1 MVMKGG
7 CERIHILSAKQQ
19 RDSTDNREIPVRRAA
34 PNAFNTIYQS
44 KRKKE
49 QMHFK
54 RLVSGTL
61 AAVAILFAVAAAPAQ
76 AQTGVIEG
84 QVLDGAS
91 QRPLGNAQVLVAGT
105 GVGQLTNSAGRFLL
119 LNVPAGEHTVQV
131 TLIGYAEAEQT
142 VTVSAGQTSSV
153 DIEMSSTAIALN
165 EIVVTGVGAETER
178 RALGTSVEVLSA
190 EDFELAPVQSIDQVL
205 QGRVAGATVSATSA
219 NPGTGS
225 LINFRG
231 VSSVFGA
238 QTPVIYVDGVRVDND
253 QSTAAGTGGEQSS
266 ALADLLTSD
275 IERIE
280 VTKGGAASTLF
291 GSDAAT
297 GVIQIFTKK
306 GTPGAPRITA
316 RVERGIETPELKYIF
331 DMGLI
336 FPERVESGEITER
349 FMRDLYFKNGDVQNY
364 YVGVS
369 GGTADVTYSVSGRL
383 EDRTGTQPRDA
394 STNYNIRGGL
404 QASLTDNFT
413 LEFSGSYV
421 RHNFERLY
429 NGASIEDPLT
439 TFEVGDALF
448 FSGAS
453 TLHEALDIFLMP
465 EIDEW
470 VNRFI
475 FSAGARWNI
484 RDDLTTKITL
494 GTDNRNNQQRQFD
507 PIGFTPGEPT
517 GQLFRWDRSFTS
529 VSLDAGATYAW
540 QNEGG
545 SLGSS
550 LTVGVQGFRED
561 ESVIWGRGRTF
572 ALPGTFDFGSA
583 AVITADEGN
592 SEVFNGGV
600 YVDEQLSLWDKLY
613 VGGGFRV
620 DAGSSFGDN
629 IDTEF
634 YPKATGSYILSED
647 VGLPLVDELKVRGAY
662 GQTGKFPGAF
672 LKDRTFSATS
682 FRGESAPRFANP
694 GNEDLRPE
702 KTSTIEAGID
712 AALWNNRIGL
722 DFTAYEARTTDA
734 LFSVPRQP
742 VTGQGTQQE
751 NVGEIL
757 NRGVEVAVNLQ
768 LLNTQA
774 LAWSIGGTFN
784 YNHNEVTDMGGV
796 SEFSAEGGQ
805 KRVTGCWDPSG
816 EIDES
821 TCRGGPVGAW
831 YLTMPIDTNGDGLTD
846 GSQRRFTGTFPVPD
860 KSGGVNTTISIGND
874 LTISALAD
882 WAGGHDVFD
891 YGSVWAT
898 FNGIYRR
905 ELVRCGTEEGAGD
918 GCAYAFPTQYRADGT
933 VRGKYSQS
941 AARSGFL
948 YDGDFFK
955 LREVSLRYV
964 LPESV
969 AGGVNASR
977 ATLYLNGRNLWIWS
991 RNQMIDGELNGL
1003 SGGGLRLGS
1012 ESSIT
1017 LSPNRTFRLGVEVV
1031 F

>member
-1 MVMKGG
+1 MQFSRLASSVGG
-7 CERIHILSAKQQ
+7 GLLALLAL
-19 RDSTDNREIPVRRAA
+19 TAA
-34 PNAFNTIYQS
+34 TAS
-44 KRKKE
+44 
-49 QMHFK
+49 
-54 RLVSGTL
+54 
-61 AAVAILFAVAAAPAQ
+61 PAL
-76 AQTGVIEG
+76 AQTGVVQG
-84 QVLDGAS
+84 LVVDAAS
-91 QRPLGNAQVLVAGT
+91 MRPLSNVQILVAGT
-105 GVGQLTNSAGRFLL
+105 GIGQLTNSSGRYVL
-119 LNVPAGEHTVQV
+119 LNVPAGEHTVQA
-131 TLIGYAEAEQT
+131 TLIGYDEATQT
-142 VTVSAGQTSSV
+142 VTVTAGGTATA
-153 DIEMSSTAIALN
+153 DIQMSSTAISLN
-165 EIVVTGVGAETER
+165 EIVVTGVGAETTR
-178 RALGTSVEVLSA
+178 RALGTSVEVLAA
-190 EDFELAPVQSIDQVL
+190 EDFELAPVQSVDQLL
-205 QGRVAGATVSATSA
+205 QGRVAGASVNATSA
-219 NPGTGS
+219 QPGTGS

-238 QTPVIYVDGVRVDND
+238 QTPVIYVDGVRVDNS

-266 ALADLLTSD
+266 ALADILVSD

-316 RVERGIETPELKYIF
+316 RVERGIEMPELKYIF
-331 DMGLI
+331 DMGVI

-349 FMRDLYFKNGDVQNY
+349 FMRDLYFKNGQAQNY
-364 YVGVS
+364 YVGVA

-383 EDRTGTQPRDA
+383 EDLTGTQPRDA

-404 QASLTDNFT
+404 QASLSEDFT
-413 LEFSGSYV
+413 LEFSGNYV

-429 NGASIEDPLT
+429 NGSAIADPLT

-453 TLHEALDIFLMP
+453 TLHEALDIFLLP
-465 EIDEW
+465 QIDEA

-484 RDDLTTKITL
+484 MDDLSFRMTL
-494 GTDNRNNQQRQFD
+494 GTDNRNNQQRTYQ

-517 GQLFRWDRSFTS
+517 GNLRRWDRSFTS
-529 VSLDAGATYAW
+529 VSLDGGLTYGWESAGGTV
-540 QNEGG
+540 
-545 SLGSS
+545 GSS
-550 LTVGVQGFRED
+550 TTVGVQGFRE
-561 ESVIWGRGRTF
+561 ELSIIWGNGRTF
-572 ALPGTFDFGSA
+572 ALPGTFDFDAA
-583 AVITADEGN
+583 AVITAGEGN
-592 SEVFNGGV
+592 SEVFNGGF
-600 YVDEQLSLWDKLY
+600 YVDEQVSLWDKLY
-613 VGGGFRV
+613 LGGGFRI

-629 IDTEF
+629 IDTEL

-647 VGLPLVDELKVRGAY
+647 VGLPLVDELKVRAAY

-682 FRGESAPRFANP
+682 FRGESAPRFSNP
-694 GNEDLRPE
+694 GNLDLRPE

-712 AALWNNRIGL
+712 AALWSNRVGL
-722 DFTAYEARTTDA
+722 DFTVYEARTTDA
-734 LFSVPRQP
+734 LFDVPRQP
-742 VTGQGTQQE
+742 VTGQGIQQE

-757 NRGVEVAVNLQ
+757 NRGVEVALNLQ
-768 LLNTQA
+768 LLNTQS

-796 SEFSAEGGQ
+796 PDFSAEGSQ
-805 KRVTGCWDPSG
+805 KRVTGCWTQSDPN
-816 EIDES
+816 DES

-831 YLTMPIDTNGDGLTD
+831 WLTMPVDTNGDGLPD
-846 GSQRRFTGTFPVPD
+846 GSERDFTGSFPVAD
-860 KSGGVNTTISIGND
+860 KSGSANTTISIGND

-905 ELVRCGTEEGAGD
+905 ERIRCGMEEGAAQ
-918 GCAYAFPTQYRADGT
+918 GCAYAFPVQYNADGT
-933 VRGKYSQS
+933 ERGRYSQNR
-941 AARSGFL
+941 ARTGFL
-948 YDGDFFK
+948 YDGDYFK
-955 LREVSLRYV
+955 LREVSLRYR
-964 LPESV
+964 LPEDW
-969 AGGVNASR
+969 AGTLGAGR
-977 ATLYLNGRNLWIWS
+977 ATVYANGRNLWIWS
-991 RNQMIDGELNGL
+991 RNQLIDGELNGL

-1017 LSPNRTFRLGVEVV
+1017 LSPNRTFRFGVEVV

>member
-1 MVMKGG
+1 M
-7 CERIHILSAKQQ
+7 Q
-19 RDSTDNREIPVRRAA
+19 
-34 PNAFNTIYQS
+34 
-44 KRKKE
+44 
-49 QMHFK
+49 FK
-54 RLVSGTL
+54 RLASG
-61 AAVAILFAVAAAPAQ
+61 AAGVAALLALAMAGASAQ
-76 AQTGVIEG
+76 AQTGVISG
-84 QVLDGAS
+84 LVLDDAS
-91 QRPLGNAQVLVAGT
+91 QRPLANAQILVAGT
-105 GVGQLTNSAGRFLL
+105 GIGQLSNSSGRFVL

-131 TLIGYAEAEQT
+131 TLIGYESAERT
-142 VTVSAGQTSSV
+142 VTVSPGQTANI
-153 DIEMSSTAIALN
+153 DIGMSSTAISLN
-165 EIVVTGVGAETER
+165 EIVVTGVGAETTR
-178 RALGTSVEVLSA
+178 RALGTSVDVLSA
-190 EDFELAPVQSIDQVL
+190 EDFELAPVQSVDQLL

-219 NPGTGS
+219 QPGTGS

-253 QSTAAGTGGEQSS
+253 QSTAGGTGGEQSS
-266 ALADLLTSD
+266 ALSDLLTSD

-306 GTPGAPRITA
+306 GTPGAPRVTA
-316 RVERGIETPELKYIF
+316 RVEQGVEMPELKYIF

-349 FMRDLYFKNGDVQNY
+349 FMRDLYFKNDRTQNY

-369 GGTADVTYSVSGRL
+369 GGTADVTYHVSGRL
-383 EDRTGTQPRDA
+383 EDSGGTQPKDA

-404 QASLTDNFT
+404 QASLTDDFT

-429 NGASIEDPLT
+429 NGAAIADPLT

-453 TLHEALDIFLMP
+453 TLHEALDIFLLP
-465 EIDEW
+465 QIDES

-484 RDDLTTKITL
+484 RDDLTFKMTM
-494 GTDNRNNQQRQFD
+494 GTDNRNNQQRTYQ

-517 GQLFRWDRSFTS
+517 GNLRRLDRDFTS
-529 VSLDAGATYAW
+529 VSLDGGVTYAW
-540 QNEGG
+540 ESAGG
-545 SLGSS
+545 TTGSS
-550 LTVGVQGFRED
+550 LTVGVQGFREE
-561 ESVIWGRGRTF
+561 ESVIWGNGRTF
-572 ALPGTFDFGSA
+572 ALPGTFDFDDA
-583 AVITADEGN
+583 AVITAGEGN
-592 SEVFNGGV
+592 VEVFNGGV

-613 VGGGFRV
+613 LGGGFRV

-629 IDTEF
+629 IDTEL
-634 YPKATGSYILSED
+634 YPKATGSYILSD
-647 VGLPLVDELKVRGAY
+647 DIGLPFVDELKIRTAY

-712 AALWNNRIGL
+712 AALWDNRIGL

-734 LFSVPRQP
+734 LFNVPRQP
-742 VTGQGTQQE
+742 VTGQSIQQE

-757 NRGVEVAVNLQ
+757 NRGVEVALNLQ
-768 LLNTQA
+768 VLNTQT
-774 LAWSIGGTFN
+774 LAWSIGGTFQ
-784 YNHNEVTDMGGV
+784 YSHNEVTDMGGV
-796 SEFSAEGGQ
+796 PDFNAEGGQ
-805 KRVTGCWDPSG
+805 KRVTGCWTQSDPN
-816 EIDES
+816 DAS

-831 YLTMPIDTNGDGLTD
+831 YLSMPVDTNGDGLPD
-846 GSQRRFTGTFPVPD
+846 GSERNFTGSFPVPD
-860 KSGGVNTTISIGND
+860 KSGGVNTTISVGND
-874 LTISALAD
+874 LTVSALAD

-891 YGSVWAT
+891 WGSVWAT

-905 ELVRCGTEEGAGD
+905 ERVRCGMEEGAAQ
-918 GCAYAFPTQYRADGT
+918 GCDYAFPTQYNPDGT
-933 VRGKYSQS
+933 ERGKYSQN
-941 AARSGFL
+941 AARTGFL
-948 YDGDFFK
+948 YDGDYFK
-955 LREVSLRYV
+955 LREVSVRYA
-964 LPESV
+964 LPEGV
-969 AGGVNASR
+969 ARLVNVGR
-977 ATLYLNGRNLWIWS
+977 ATLYVNGRDLWIWS

-1017 LSPNRTFRLGVEVV
+1017 LSPNRTFRLGAEVV

>member
-1 MVMKGG
+1 MQFSRLASSAAGG
-7 CERIHILSAKQQ
+7 LLAFLAL
-19 RDSTDNREIPVRRAA
+19 TAA
-34 PNAFNTIYQS
+34 TAS
-44 KRKKE
+44 
-49 QMHFK
+49 
-54 RLVSGTL
+54 
-61 AAVAILFAVAAAPAQ
+61 PAL
-76 AQTGVIEG
+76 AQTGVVQG
-84 QVLDGAS
+84 LVVDAAS
-91 QRPLGNAQVLVAGT
+91 MRPLSNVQILVAGT
-105 GVGQLTNSAGRFLL
+105 GIGQLTNSAGRYVL
-119 LNVPAGEHTVQV
+119 LNVPAGEYTVQA
-131 TLIGYAEAEQT
+131 TLIGYDEASQT
-142 VTVSAGQTSSV
+142 VTVTAGQTATA
-153 DIEMSSTAIALN
+153 DIQMSSTAISLN
-165 EIVVTGVGAETER
+165 EIVVTGVGAETTR
-178 RALGTSVEVLSA
+178 RALGTSVEVLAA
-190 EDFELAPVQSIDQVL
+190 EDFELAPVQSVDQLL
-205 QGRVAGATVSATSA
+205 QGRVAGASVNATSA
-219 NPGTGS
+219 QPGTGS

-238 QTPVIYVDGVRVDND
+238 QTPVIYVDGVRVDNS

-266 ALADLLTSD
+266 ALADILVSD

-316 RVERGIETPELKYIF
+316 RVEQGIEMPELKYIF

-349 FMRDLYFKNGDVQNY
+349 FMRDLYFKNGRAQNY

-383 EDRTGTQPRDA
+383 EDLTGTQPRDA

-404 QASLTDNFT
+404 QASLSEDFT
-413 LEFSGSYV
+413 LEFSGNYV

-429 NGASIEDPLT
+429 NGTAIADPLT

-453 TLHEALDIFLMP
+453 TLLEALDIFLLP
-465 EIDEW
+465 QIDEA

-484 RDDLTTKITL
+484 MDDLSFRMTL
-494 GTDNRNNQQRQFD
+494 GTDNRNNQQRTYQ

-517 GQLFRWDRSFTS
+517 GNLRRYDRNFTS
-529 VSLDAGATYAW
+529 VSLDGGLTYGWESAGGTV
-540 QNEGG
+540 
-545 SLGSS
+545 GSS
-550 LTVGVQGFRED
+550 TTVGVQGFREE
-561 ESVIWGRGRTF
+561 ESVIFGNGRTF
-572 ALPGTFDFGSA
+572 ALPGTFDFDAA
-583 AVITADEGN
+583 AVITAGEGN
-592 SEVFNGGV
+592 IEVFNGGF
-600 YVDEQLSLWDKLY
+600 YVDEQVSLWDKLY
-613 VGGGFRV
+613 LGGGFRI

-634 YPKATGSYILSED
+634 YPKATGSYILSDD
-647 VGLPLVDELKVRGAY
+647 VGLPLVDELKIRAAY

-682 FRGESAPRFANP
+682 FRGESAPRFSNP

-712 AALWNNRIGL
+712 AALWNNRVGL

-734 LFSVPRQP
+734 LFDVPRQP
-742 VTGQGTQQE
+742 VTGQGIQQE

-757 NRGVEVAVNLQ
+757 NRGVEVALNLQ
-768 LLNTQA
+768 LLNTQS

-796 SEFSAEGGQ
+796 PDFSAEGSQ
-805 KRVTGCWDPSG
+805 KRVSGCWTQSDPN
-816 EIDES
+816 DES
-821 TCRGGPVGAW
+821 TCRGAPVGAW
-831 YLTMPIDTNGDGLTD
+831 WLTMPVDTNGDGLPD
-846 GSQRRFTGTFPVPD
+846 GSERDFTGSFPLAD
-860 KSGGVNTTISIGND
+860 KSGSANTTISIGND

-905 ELVRCGTEEGAGD
+905 ERVRCGMEEGAAQ
-918 GCAYAFPTQYRADGT
+918 GCAYAFPVQYNADGT
-933 VRGKYSQS
+933 ERGRYSQNR
-941 AARSGFL
+941 ARTGFL
-948 YDGDFFK
+948 YDGDYFK
-955 LREVSLRYV
+955 LREVSLRYR
-964 LPESV
+964 LPEEW
-969 AGGVNASR
+969 AGTLGAGR
-977 ATLYLNGRNLWIWS
+977 ATVYANGRNLWIWS

-1017 LSPNRTFRLGVEVV
+1017 LSPNRTFRFGVEVV

>member
-1 MVMKGG
+1 MQLSRLASSVAGG
-7 CERIHILSAKQQ
+7 LLALLAL
-19 RDSTDNREIPVRRAA
+19 TAA
-34 PNAFNTIYQS
+34 TAS
-44 KRKKE
+44 
-49 QMHFK
+49 
-54 RLVSGTL
+54 
-61 AAVAILFAVAAAPAQ
+61 PAL
-76 AQTGVIEG
+76 AQTGVVQG
-84 QVLDGAS
+84 QVVDAAS
-91 QRPLGNAQVLVAGT
+91 MRPLSNVQILVAGT
-105 GVGQLTNSAGRFLL
+105 GIGQLTTSSGRYVL
-119 LNVPAGEHTVQV
+119 LNVPAGEHTVQA
-131 TLIGYAEAEQT
+131 TLIGFDEATQT
-142 VTVSAGQTSSV
+142 VTVTAGQTATA
-153 DIEMSSTAIALN
+153 DIQMSSTAISLN
-165 EIVVTGVGAETER
+165 EIVVTGVGAETTR
-178 RALGTSVEVLSA
+178 RALGTSVEVLAA
-190 EDFELAPVQSIDQVL
+190 EDFELAPVQSVDQLL
-205 QGRVAGATVSATSA
+205 QGRVAGATVNATSA
-219 NPGTGS
+219 QPGTGS

-266 ALADLLTSD
+266 ALADILVSD

-316 RVERGIETPELKYIF
+316 RVERGIEMPELKYIF

-349 FMRDLYFKNGDVQNY
+349 FMRDLYFKNGQAQNY

-383 EDRTGTQPRDA
+383 EDLGGTQPRDA

-404 QASLTDNFT
+404 QASLSDDFT
-413 LEFSGSYV
+413 LEFSGNYV

-429 NGASIEDPLT
+429 NGAAIADPLT

-453 TLHEALDIFLMP
+453 TLHEALDIFLLP
-465 EIDEW
+465 EIDEA

-484 RDDLTTKITL
+484 MDDLTFRMAL
-494 GTDNRNNQQRQFD
+494 GTDNRNNQQRTYQ

-517 GQLFRWDRSFTS
+517 GNLRRYDRNFTS
-529 VSLDAGATYAW
+529 VSLDGGVTHAWESAGGTV
-540 QNEGG
+540 GL
-545 SLGSS
+545 ST
-550 LTVGVQGFRED
+550 TVGVQGFREE
-561 ESVIWGRGRTF
+561 ESVIWGNGRTF
-572 ALPGTFDFGSA
+572 ALPGTFNFGSA
-583 AVITADEGN
+583 AVITAAEGN
-592 SEVFNGGV
+592 VEIFNGGF
-600 YVDEQLSLWDKLY
+600 YFDERVSLWDRLY
-613 VGGGFRV
+613 LGGGFRV
-620 DAGSSFGDN
+620 DAASSFGDN
-629 IDTEF
+629 IEYEA
-634 YPKATGSYILSED
+634 YPKATGSYILSDD
-647 VGLPLVDELKVRGAY
+647 VSLPFVDELKIRSAY

-694 GNEDLRPE
+694 GNLDLRPE

-712 AALWNNRIGL
+712 AALWSNRIGL
-722 DFTAYEARTTDA
+722 DLTVYEARTTDA
-734 LFSVPRQP
+734 LFDVPRQP
-742 VTGQGTQQE
+742 VTGQGIQQE

-757 NRGVEVAVNLQ
+757 NRGVEVALNLQ
-768 LLNTQA
+768 LLNTQS

-796 SEFSAEGGQ
+796 PDFSAEGSQ
-805 KRVTGCWDPSG
+805 KRVTGCWTQSDPN
-816 EIDES
+816 DDS

-831 YLTMPIDTNGDGLTD
+831 WLTMPVDTNGDGLPD
-846 GSQRRFTGTFPVPD
+846 GSERDFTGSFPVPD
-860 KSGGVNTTISIGND
+860 KSGSANTTISIGND

-905 ELVRCGTEEGAGD
+905 ERVRCGMGEGAAQ
-918 GCAYAFPTQYRADGT
+918 GCEWAFPVQYNADGT
-933 VRGKYSQS
+933 ERGKYSQNR
-941 AARSGFL
+941 ARTGFL
-948 YDGDFFK
+948 YDGDYFK
-955 LREVSLRYV
+955 LREVSLRYR
-964 LPESV
+964 LPEDW
-969 AGGVNASR
+969 AGVVGAGR
-977 ATLYLNGRNLWIWS
+977 ATAYANGRNLWIWS

-1017 LSPNRTFRLGVEVV
+1017 LSPNRTFRFGVEVV

>member
-1 MVMKGG
+1 MQFSRLASSAAGG
-7 CERIHILSAKQQ
+7 LLAFLAL
-19 RDSTDNREIPVRRAA
+19 TAA
-34 PNAFNTIYQS
+34 TAS
-44 KRKKE
+44 
-49 QMHFK
+49 
-54 RLVSGTL
+54 
-61 AAVAILFAVAAAPAQ
+61 PAL
-76 AQTGVIEG
+76 AQTGVVQG
-84 QVLDGAS
+84 LVVDAAS
-91 QRPLGNAQVLVAGT
+91 MRPLSNVQILVAGT
-105 GVGQLTNSAGRFLL
+105 GIGQLTNSAGRYVL
-119 LNVPAGEHTVQV
+119 LNVPAGEYTVQA
-131 TLIGYAEAEQT
+131 TLIGYDEASQT
-142 VTVSAGQTSSV
+142 VTVTAGQTATA
-153 DIEMSSTAIALN
+153 DIQMSSTAISLN
-165 EIVVTGVGAETER
+165 EIVVTGVGAETTR
-178 RALGTSVEVLSA
+178 RALGTSVEVLAA
-190 EDFELAPVQSIDQVL
+190 EDFELAPVQSVDQLL
-205 QGRVAGATVSATSA
+205 QGRVAGASVNATSA
-219 NPGTGS
+219 QPGTGS

-238 QTPVIYVDGVRVDND
+238 QTPVIYVDGVRVDNS

-266 ALADLLTSD
+266 ALADILVSD

-316 RVERGIETPELKYIF
+316 RVEQGIEMPELKYIF

-349 FMRDLYFKNGDVQNY
+349 FMRDLYFKNGRAQNY

-383 EDRTGTQPRDA
+383 EDLTGTQPRDA

-404 QASLTDNFT
+404 QASLSEDFT
-413 LEFSGSYV
+413 LEFSGNYV

-429 NGASIEDPLT
+429 NGTAIADPLT

-453 TLHEALDIFLMP
+453 TLLEALDIFLLP
-465 EIDEW
+465 QIDEA

-484 RDDLTTKITL
+484 MDDLSFRMTL
-494 GTDNRNNQQRQFD
+494 GTDNRNNQQRTYQ

-517 GQLFRWDRSFTS
+517 GNLRRYDRNFTS
-529 VSLDAGATYAW
+529 VSLDGGLTYGWESAGGTV
-540 QNEGG
+540 
-545 SLGSS
+545 GSS
-550 LTVGVQGFRED
+550 TTVGVQGFREE
-561 ESVIWGRGRTF
+561 ESVIFGNGRTF
-572 ALPGTFDFGSA
+572 ALPGTFDFDAA
-583 AVITADEGN
+583 AVITAGEGN
-592 SEVFNGGV
+592 IEVFNGGF
-600 YVDEQLSLWDKLY
+600 YVDEQVSLWDKLY
-613 VGGGFRV
+613 LGGGFRI

-634 YPKATGSYILSED
+634 YPKATGSYILSDD
-647 VGLPLVDELKVRGAY
+647 VGLPLVDELKIRAAY

-682 FRGESAPRFANP
+682 FRGESAPRFSNP

-712 AALWNNRIGL
+712 AALWNNRVGL

-734 LFSVPRQP
+734 LFDVPRQP
-742 VTGQGTQQE
+742 VTGQGIQQE

-757 NRGVEVAVNLQ
+757 NRGVEVALNLQ
-768 LLNTQA
+768 LLNTQS

-796 SEFSAEGGQ
+796 PDFSAEGSQ
-805 KRVTGCWDPSG
+805 KRVSGCWTQSDPN
-816 EIDES
+816 DES
-821 TCRGGPVGAW
+821 TCRGAPVGAW
-831 YLTMPIDTNGDGLTD
+831 WLTMPVDTNGDGLPD
-846 GSQRRFTGTFPVPD
+846 GSERDFTGSFPLAD
-860 KSGGVNTTISIGND
+860 KSGSANTTISIGND

-905 ELVRCGTEEGAGD
+905 ERVRCGMEEGAAQ
-918 GCAYAFPTQYRADGT
+918 GCAYAFPVQYNADGT
-933 VRGKYSQS
+933 ERGRYSQNR
-941 AARSGFL
+941 ARTGFL
-948 YDGDFFK
+948 YDGDYFK
-955 LREVSLRYV
+955 LREVSLRYR
-964 LPESV
+964 LPEEW
-969 AGGVNASR
+969 AGTLGAGR
-977 ATLYLNGRNLWIWS
+977 ATVYANGRNLWIWA
-991 RNQMIDGELNGL
+991 RNRMIDGELNGL
-1003 SGGGLRLGS
+1003 GGGGLRLGS

-1017 LSPNRTFRLGVEVV
+1017 LSPNRTFRFGVEVV

>member
-1 MVMKGG
+1 MQFSRLASSVGG
-7 CERIHILSAKQQ
+7 GLLALLAL
-19 RDSTDNREIPVRRAA
+19 TAA
-34 PNAFNTIYQS
+34 TAS
-44 KRKKE
+44 
-49 QMHFK
+49 
-54 RLVSGTL
+54 
-61 AAVAILFAVAAAPAQ
+61 PAL
-76 AQTGVIEG
+76 AQTGVVQG
-84 QVLDGAS
+84 LVVDAAS
-91 QRPLGNAQVLVAGT
+91 MRPLSNVQILVAGT
-105 GVGQLTNSAGRFLL
+105 GIGQLTNSSGRYVL
-119 LNVPAGEHTVQV
+119 LNVPAGEHTVQA
-131 TLIGYAEAEQT
+131 TLIGYDEATQT
-142 VTVSAGQTSSV
+142 VTVTAGGTATA
-153 DIEMSSTAIALN
+153 DIQMSSTAISLN
-165 EIVVTGVGAETER
+165 EIVVTGVGAETTR
-178 RALGTSVEVLSA
+178 RALGTSVEVLAA
-190 EDFELAPVQSIDQVL
+190 EDFELAPVQSVDQLL
-205 QGRVAGATVSATSA
+205 QGRVAGASVNATSA
-219 NPGTGS
+219 QPGTGS

-238 QTPVIYVDGVRVDND
+238 QTPVIYVDGVCVDNS

-266 ALADLLTSD
+266 ALADILVSD

-306 GTPGAPRITA
+306 GIPGAPRITA
-316 RVERGIETPELKYIF
+316 RVERGIEMPELKYIF
-331 DMGLI
+331 DMGVI

-349 FMRDLYFKNGDVQNY
+349 FMRDLYFKNGQAQNY
-364 YVGVS
+364 YVGVA

-383 EDRTGTQPRDA
+383 EDLTGTQPRDA

-404 QASLTDNFT
+404 QASLSEDFT
-413 LEFSGSYV
+413 LEFSGNYV

-429 NGASIEDPLT
+429 NGSAIADPLT

-453 TLHEALDIFLMP
+453 TLHEALDIFLLP
-465 EIDEW
+465 QIDEA

-484 RDDLTTKITL
+484 MDDLSFRMTL
-494 GTDNRNNQQRQFD
+494 GTDNRNNQQRTYQ

-517 GQLFRWDRSFTS
+517 GNLRRWDRSFTS
-529 VSLDAGATYAW
+529 VSLDGGLTYGWESAGGTV
-540 QNEGG
+540 
-545 SLGSS
+545 GSS
-550 LTVGVQGFRED
+550 TTVGVQGFRE
-561 ESVIWGRGRTF
+561 ELSIIWGNGRTF
-572 ALPGTFDFGSA
+572 ALPGTFDFDAA
-583 AVITADEGN
+583 AVITAGEGN
-592 SEVFNGGV
+592 SEVFNGGF
-600 YVDEQLSLWDKLY
+600 YVDEQVSLWDKLY
-613 VGGGFRV
+613 LGGGFRI

-629 IDTEF
+629 IDTEL

-647 VGLPLVDELKVRGAY
+647 VGLPLVDELKVRAAY

-672 LKDRTFSATS
+672 LKDRTFSASS
-682 FRGESAPRFANP
+682 FRGESAPRFSNP
-694 GNEDLRPE
+694 GNLDLRPE

-712 AALWNNRIGL
+712 AALWSNRIGL
-722 DFTAYEARTTDA
+722 DFTVYEARTTDA
-734 LFSVPRQP
+734 LFDVPRQP
-742 VTGQGTQQE
+742 VTGQGIQQE

-757 NRGVEVAVNLQ
+757 NRGVEVALNLQ
-768 LLNTQA
+768 LVNTQS

-796 SEFSAEGGQ
+796 PDFSAEGSQ
-805 KRVTGCWDPSG
+805 KRVTGCWTQSDPN
-816 EIDES
+816 DES

-831 YLTMPIDTNGDGLTD
+831 WLTMPVDTNGDGLPD
-846 GSQRRFTGTFPVPD
+846 GSERDFTGSFPVAD
-860 KSGGVNTTISIGND
+860 KSGSANTTISIGND

-905 ELVRCGTEEGAGD
+905 ELIRCGMEEGAAQ
-918 GCAYAFPTQYRADGT
+918 GCAYAFPVQYNADGT
-933 VRGKYSQS
+933 ERGRYSQNR
-941 AARSGFL
+941 ARTGFL
-948 YDGDFFK
+948 YDGDYFK
-955 LREVSLRYV
+955 LREVSLRYR
-964 LPESV
+964 LPEDW
-969 AGGVNASR
+969 AGTLGAGR
-977 ATLYLNGRNLWIWS
+977 ATVYANGRNLWIWS

-1017 LSPNRTFRLGVEVV
+1017 LSPNRTFRFGVEVV